1 MKKLLL
7 ALPLVLLTACG
18 GPETKVETDL
28 SQFPVYC
35 IREAV
40 SNEDGTMT
48 VDMPG
53 LYYGRDDAP
62 ITMSLETYEELNVP
76 LCEAGDPRLAK

>member
-7 ALPLVLLTACG
+7 ALPLVFLTACG

-40 SNEDGTMT
+40 SDEYGTT
-48 VDMPG
+48 TIDMPG
-53 LYYGRDDAP
+53 LYHGRDDAP
-62 ITMSLETYEELNVP
+62 ITVSLETYEQLDVP
-76 LCEAGDPRLAK
+76 FCEIDDPRVAK